1 MILYRTKLFG
11 FYDEAGKLKEQYIKS
26 AIAKKRFEKWK
37 ENMKNAYNQLRKN
50 NGLEGIET
58 DFEEFLRNQSAARDR
73 LADTRRWNRKYLT
86 IDPNPSSLG
95 TFQSSGNARK
105 GWYIDE
111 FRGRQPN
118 FRYNTTDYYDKDVN
132 KQFVTNAINKKNEI
146 AMTSGAY
153 QDLLEQKILNE
164 RKNKELIKDYKEIE
178 ENNQNTINKLTSE
191 NSTLANKARHYE
203 GQYNQ
208 ANKTIEDLNNTI
220 NNNNARI
227 EEMGKINDL
236 NNKTIEDLR
245 DKDTRN
251 RREIMELDNSRGNW
265 MLGTGIASALGVTGT
280 GAGIVY
286 GSKKSKK
293 NKK

>member
-1 MILYRTKLFG
+1 MMIILRTKLFG
-11 FYDEAGKLKEQYIKS
+11 FYDEAGKLKEQYLKS
-26 AIAKKRFEKWK
+26 AVAKKRFEKWK

-73 LADTRRWNRKYLT
+73 FADYEWGHRHFLNKVP
-86 IDPNPSSLG
+86 DSLG
-95 TFQSSGNARK
+95 TMQSKEGRK
-105 GWYIDE
+105 GWYVVNKYGDKD
-111 FRGRQPN
+111 
-118 FRYNTTDYYDKDVN
+118 FRYNTTDYYDKNVN
-132 KQFVTNAINKKNEI
+132 ERFIINATNKKNEI
-146 AMTSGAY
+146 AKTSDAY
-153 QDLLEQKILNE
+153 RDLEQKLQNISNE
-164 RKNKELIKDYKEIE
+164 KEGLIKDYREIE

-220 NNNNARI
+220 NNNNAKI